1 MTLNKVYKAAVVAAT
16 FALLAGCSSVNTS
29 QPTNALIGRV
39 DSSVKADVA
48 VGEKIHGEATAKV
61 LFGFIKWGEGN
72 HYADGVNYGTSDA
85 LSLVDASS
93 SAKSAAAYN
102 AVQASGADL
111 IVAPRYT
118 VTVNSYVL
126 YKTVHVKVDG
136 YKGTIAGIH

>member
-1 MTLNKVYKAAVVAAT
+1 MKLKQVCKVAAIAT
-16 FALLAGCSSVNTS
+16 TLTLLAGCTSVNTS
-29 QPTNALIGRV
+29 QPTNALVGRV
-39 DSSVKADVA
+39 DSSVKADVT
-48 VGEKIHGEATAKV
+48 VGEKIHGEATSKV

-85 LSLVDASS
+85 LSFADVSV

-136 YKGTIAGIH
+136 YKGTISGIH